1 MESNTSRPYNKLGKT
16 TAAQHDNHALPDG
29 GTAPADLT
37 LFQHA
42 VLAVIADE
50 PRYGLGIKREL
61 EATFYE
67 TVNHGRLYPNLDT
80 LVELGLAEKRELDRR
95 SNEYAATEAGVQTL
109 DALTDWFDDR
119 RPFYSNEMLPDGER
133 RSSNDHK
140 RLWRCPECC
149 HEVDRHHAKLERPF
163 CDYCEDQH
171 SVLIEMVP
179 LGPGRKRFY
188 DEDGNAINPTL
199 VTDGGVAPANSDMAS
214 SANPD
219 SFAFGITAMDLDDV
233 SVSTDNGRYIC
244 TVRGPDRG
252 IVDGHSVIE
261 LANAHGH
268 GVLDV
273 YADVEAGELT
283 IEVEL

>member
-1 MESNTSRPYNKLGKT
+1 MSDKNTNRNKNTVKT

-109 DALTDWFDDR
+109 HALTDWFDDR
-119 RPFYSNEMLPDGER
+119 RPFYSNEMLPDGAGKYEIVLNKQPV
-133 RSSNDHK
+133 RSGDDEK
-140 RLWRCPECC
+140 AIWVA
-149 HEVDRHHAKLERPF
+149 EVTNSETIRTNGGDTPAQALRGLAVEFEKTF
-163 CDYCEDQH
+163 
-171 SVLIEMVP
+171 
-179 LGPGRKRFY
+179 G
-188 DEDGNAINPTL
+188 DGIR
-199 VTDGGVAPANSDMAS
+199 TDGGVAPANSDMVA

-252 IVDGHSVIE
+252 MVDGHSVIE

>member
-1 MESNTSRPYNKLGKT
+1 MSDKNTNRNKNTVKT

-37 LFQHA
+37 LFQHT

-95 SNEYAATEAGVQTL
+95 SNEYAATEAGNATL
-109 DALTDWFDDR
+109 DALTEWF
-119 RPFYSNEMLPDGER
+119 EAR
-133 RSSNDHK
+133 RSIDTGDGIATDGGNT
-140 RLWRCPECC
+140 CAECGSTLPK
-149 HEVDRHHAKLERPF
+149 EIDEGTGV
-163 CDYCEDQH
+163 YCNECGHGQ
-171 SVLIEMVP
+171 
-179 LGPGRKRFY
+179 
-188 DEDGNAINPTL
+188 L
-199 VTDGGVAPANSDMAS
+199 VTDGGVAPANSDMAA

-252 IVDGHSVIE
+252 MVDGHSVIE

-283 IEVEL
+283 IEVSL